1 MPATKKNS
9 IWCGPRSVCPTNT
22 FGLPNKVESKGDF
35 ILRSFDLGLARHW
48 RREVGPDAKHLLVQQ
63 EKLRRFTK
71 AVQLQHVRSATP
83 LQGNGNQ
90 RQWWVELQRKP
101 FPSGCGK
108 GFLFDLH
115 AIAVCKRCCLQVRFN
130 CFSTYSLTAQKGIS
144 VMMDS
149 VPMTREGYN
158 KIKAEIDRLEN
169 EEMPAVTEKIAEAR
183 EEGDLKENA
192 EYHAQRENQGMLMAK
207 IHELK
212 SKIARASIVDVS
224 QLPKDEVVFGCTVTV
239 EDVAYGDE
247 EQFTLVGAG
256 EEDYD
261 SGKILVTSPFG
272 QGLIGKKVGETA
284 EVEVPA
290 GKLKFKIL
298 KIEFE
303 V

>member
-1 MPATKKNS
+1 MSDYDPAEAFPPLTA
-9 IWCGPRSVCPTNT
+9 G
-22 FGLPNKVESKGDF
+22 KVF
-35 ILRSFDLGLARHW
+35 FLI
-48 RREVGPDAKHLLVQQ
+48 
-63 EKLRRFTK
+63 
-71 AVQLQHVRSATP
+71 HV
-83 LQGNGNQ
+83 
-90 RQWWVELQRKP
+90 K
-101 FPSGCGK
+101 
-108 GFLFDLH
+108 
-115 AIAVCKRCCLQVRFN
+115 
-130 CFSTYSLTAQKGIS
+130 CFSSYSSTTQKGIS

-207 IHELK
+207 IHEMK
-212 SKIARASIVDVS
+212 SKIARATIVDVS
-224 QLPKDEVVFGCTVTV
+224 LLPKDEVVFGCTVTV

-261 SGKILVTSPFG
+261 TGKILVTSPFG

-298 KIEFE
+298 KIEFDD
-303 V
+303 

>member
-1 MPATKKNS
+1 M
-9 IWCGPRSVCPTNT
+9 
-22 FGLPNKVESKGDF
+22 
-35 ILRSFDLGLARHW
+35 
-48 RREVGPDAKHLLVQQ
+48 
-63 EKLRRFTK
+63 
-71 AVQLQHVRSATP
+71 
-83 LQGNGNQ
+83 
-90 RQWWVELQRKP
+90 
-101 FPSGCGK
+101 
-108 GFLFDLH
+108 
-115 AIAVCKRCCLQVRFN
+115 
-130 CFSTYSLTAQKGIS
+130 
-144 VMMDS
+144 
-149 VPMTREGYN
+149 
-158 KIKAEIDRLEN
+158 
-169 EEMPAVTEKIAEAR
+169 
-183 EEGDLKENA
+183 KENA

-212 SKIARASIVDVS
+212 SKIARATIVDVS
-224 QLPKDEVVFGCTVTV
+224 LLPKDEVVFGCTVTV

>member
-1 MPATKKNS
+1 M
-9 IWCGPRSVCPTNT
+9 RRPT
-22 FGLPNKVESKGDF
+22 D
-35 ILRSFDLGLARHW
+35 
-48 RREVGPDAKHLLVQQ
+48 
-63 EKLRRFTK
+63 
-71 AVQLQHVRSATP
+71 
-83 LQGNGNQ
+83 
-90 RQWWVELQRKP
+90 
-101 FPSGCGK
+101 
-108 GFLFDLH
+108 
-115 AIAVCKRCCLQVRFN
+115 
-130 CFSTYSLTAQKGIS
+130 QKGACAMI
-144 VMMDS
+144 DS

-169 EEMPAVTEKIAEAR
+169 EELPAVTEKIAEAR

-207 IHELK
+207 INELK
-212 SKIARASIVDVS
+212 DKVARASIVDPS

-247 EQFTLVGAG
+247 EVFTLVGAG

-261 SGKILVTSPFG
+261 TGKILVTSPFG

-298 KIEFE
+298 KIEFLD
-303 V
+303 